1 MSQPYHEKINI
12 SLKILGIPIP
22 WKAPYVGS
30 RGAFSP
36 RYNEM
41 KIIKSEIASQYSGPL
56 IDIAICADFVFY
68 MPIPK
73 NTSKKRREAMT
84 KGLLRPE
91 KTPDRTNI
99 CKLYEDCL
107 QGIVI
112 KNDAKIVD
120 GRVAKFYGEIP
131 CTQIYIIEV

>member
-1 MSQPYHEKINI
+1 MSHPLHEKRCITI
-12 SLKILGIPIP
+12 TIPGVPIP

-41 KIIKSEIASQYSGPL
+41 KIIKSEIASQYNGPL
-56 IDIAICADFVFY
+56 IDVAVYADFFFY

-73 NTSKKRREAMT
+73 NTSKKRRAAMIS
-84 KGLLRPE
+84 GLLRPE
-91 KTPDRTNI
+91 KIPDRTNI

-112 KNDAKIVD
+112 VNDAKIVD
-120 GRVAKFYGEIP
+120 GRAAKFYGEIP
-131 CTQIYIIEV
+131 STLINIREI